1 MVFKNTWFSKTRDFQ
16 KHVVF
21 DKPYKTKEKVWDNT
35 LSLIMKLYFLDD
47 GSLIIIKLRL
57 DKVRSTTLIPP
68 NQFEVVRT
76 IGCHYLSHL
85 SGKEAYDFLVEQ
97 SLSLDKD
104 DLSSSTKC
112 KEPLGAGIKK
122 VK

>member
-1 MVFKNTWFSKTRDFQ
+1 
-16 KHVVF
+16 
-21 DKPYKTKEKVWDNT
+21 
-35 LSLIMKLYFLDD
+35 MKLYFLDD

-68 NQFEVVRT
+68 DQFEVVRT

-85 SGKEAYDFLVEQ
+85 SGKEAYDLLVEQ

-104 DLSSSTKC
+104 DLSGGTKC
-112 KEPLGAGIKK
+112 KEPVGAGIKK